1 MSGGWYGAA
10 AVAHARPAFAFLAQ
24 MIGSVMR
31 AFDTLV
37 RRCLGSLQPMAGAE
51 SPPML
56 TGDSHN
62 TDAKAQRAAAI
73 EKRTA
78 ETQAVASPAEPR
90 PAQSIQ

>member
-1 MSGGWYGAA
+1 
-10 AVAHARPAFAFLAQ
+10 
-24 MIGSVMR
+24 
-31 AFDTLV
+31 
-37 RRCLGSLQPMAGAE
+37 
-51 SPPML
+51 ML